1 MFRPLLLLA
10 VALTLS
16 ACTTTRYIPAET
28 VRTEYRDHVTHSIDT
43 VADRQLV
50 YINGDTILV
59 YRDRWRTRLL
69 HDTIHIATHD
79 TIREPYAVPV
89 PAKLS
94 VWERTKLNLGG
105 YAITLAT
112 ALLLL
117 LLLLA
122 APLRLKR

>member
-1 MFRPLLLLA
+1 MFRLLLLLA
-10 VALTLS
+10 IALTLT

-43 VADRQLV
+43 VTDRQMV
-50 YINGDTILV
+50 YINGDTLLV

-79 TIREPYAVPV
+79 TIAQPYPVQV
-89 PAKLS
+89 PAQLTL
-94 VWERTKLNLGG
+94 WERTKLNLGG
-105 YAITLAT
+105 YAIALTTLA
-112 ALLLL
+112 LL